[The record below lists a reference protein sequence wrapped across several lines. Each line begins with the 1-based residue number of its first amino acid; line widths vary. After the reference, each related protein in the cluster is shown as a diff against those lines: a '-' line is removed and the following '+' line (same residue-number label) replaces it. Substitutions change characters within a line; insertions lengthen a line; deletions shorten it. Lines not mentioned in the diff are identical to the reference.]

1 MPKGFGGMPGGLG
14 GLGDIM
20 KQAQKMQKDMAK
32 IQEDLKNRVVEGK
45 AGGGMVTVNVNGAQE
60 LLAVKIDKN
69 AVDPNDTE
77 MLEDLIVAAVREGMR
92 KAKEMADREMAKITG
107 GMNLP
112 GMF

>member
-1 MPKGFGGMPGGLG
+1 MPKGFGGLG
-14 GLGDIM
+14 NMGNLGDIM

-60 LLAVKIDKN
+60 LLAVKIDKGVVN
-69 AVDPNDTE
+69 PDDIE

-92 KAKEMADREMAKITG
+92 KAKELADKEMAKITG